1 MELSESTL
9 QVLRNFSGINQNLLI
24 KSGSNI
30 KTISEARNVVATA
43 DVTESFEKDF
53 GIYDLNEFIGV
64 MGLVDTPSLKF
75 EDDFVIVS
83 DSSGRSKVKYFY
95 AAEETL
101 TTPTKDVTMP
111 EADVKFVLD
120 NDTLNKLK
128 KAASTLGHSEV
139 SIKAKDGILSL
150 SVVENQNATSN
161 AFSID
166 IDGEFKQDAV
176 FNFIISIS
184 NLKILPGDY
193 EVEISSKLIT
203 QFKNKE
209 VPLRYWIALEKT
221 STYGVWHVRK
231 FNPTKRSC

>member
-1 MELSESTL
+1 MELCENTL
-9 QVLRNFSGINQNLLI
+9 NVLRNFSGINQNI
-24 KSGSNI
+24 MIRSGNNI
-30 KTISEARNVVATA
+30 KTMSETRNMIATA
-43 DVTESFEKDF
+43 DVSEQFAKDF

-64 MGLVDTPSLKF
+64 MGLVDTPNLKF
-75 EDDFVIVS
+75 EDDFVVVS
-83 DSSGRSKVKYFY
+83 DSSGRSKIKYFY

-101 TTPTKDVTMP
+101 TTATKDVKMP
-111 EADVKFVLD
+111 EADCKFVLD

-128 KAASTLGHSEV
+128 KAASTLGHNEV
-139 SIKAKDGILSL
+139 SIQAKDGVLSL

-193 EVEISSKLIT
+193 DVEISSKLIT

-209 VPLRYWIALEKT
+209 VPLTYWIALEKS
-221 STYGVWHVRK
+221 STYGA
-231 FNPTKRSC
+231 

>member
-1 MELSESTL
+1 MELCENTL
-9 QVLRNFSGINQNLLI
+9 NVLRNFSGINQNI
-24 KSGSNI
+24 MIRSGNNI
-30 KTISEARNVVATA
+30 KTMSETRNMIATA
-43 DVTESFEKDF
+43 DVSEQFTKDF

-64 MGLVDTPSLKF
+64 MGLVDTPNLKF
-75 EDDFVIVS
+75 EDDFVVVS
-83 DSSGRSKVKYFY
+83 DSSGRSKIKYFY

-101 TTPTKDVTMP
+101 TTATKDVKMP
-111 EADVKFVLD
+111 EADCKFVLD

-139 SIKAKDGILSL
+139 SIQAKDGVLSL

-161 AFSID
+161 TFSID

-193 EVEISSKLIT
+193 DVEISSKLIT

-209 VPLRYWIALEKT
+209 IPLTYWIALEKS
-221 STYGVWHVRK
+221 STYGA
-231 FNPTKRSC
+231 

>member
-9 QVLRNFSGINQNLLI
+9 QVLRNFSGINQNILI
-24 KSGSNI
+24 KTGSNI

-75 EDDFVIVS
+75 EDHSVTVS
-83 DSSGRSKVKYFY
+83 VSSGRSKVKYFY

-101 TTPTKDVTMP
+101 TAPTKDVTMP
-111 EADVKFVLD
+111 DADVKFVLD
-120 NDTLNKLK
+120 NDTLNRLK

-139 SIKAKDGILSL
+139 SIQAKDGVLSL
-150 SVVENQNATSN
+150 SVLENQNPTSN

-209 VPLRYWIALEKT
+209 LPLKYWIALEKS
-221 STYGVWHVRK
+221 STYGA
-231 FNPTKRSC
+231 

>member
-1 MELSESTL
+1 MELSENTL
-9 QVLRNFSGINQNLLI
+9 QILRNFSGINQNLLI
-24 KSGSNI
+24 KPGSNI

-64 MGLVDTPSLKF
+64 MGLVDTPTLKF
-75 EDDFVIVS
+75 EDDFVTVF

-101 TTPTKDVTMP
+101 TSPAKDVNMP
-111 EADVKFVLD
+111 DGDVKFTLD

-128 KAASTLGHSEV
+128 KAASTLGHNEV
-139 SIKAKDGILSL
+139 SIKANDGILSL
-150 SVVENQNATSN
+150 SIVENQNATSN

-203 QFKNKE
+203 QFKHKE
-209 VPLRYWIALEKT
+209 LPLKYWIELEKT
-221 STYGVWHVRK
+221 STYGA
-231 FNPTKRSC
+231 

>member
-1 MELSESTL
+1 MELCENTL
-9 QVLRNFSGINQNLLI
+9 NVLRNFSGINQNI
-24 KSGSNI
+24 MIRSGNNI
-30 KTISEARNVVATA
+30 KTMSETRNMIATA
-43 DVTESFEKDF
+43 DVSEQFAKDF

-64 MGLVDTPSLKF
+64 MGLVDTPNLKF
-75 EDDFVIVS
+75 EDDFVVVS
-83 DSSGRSKVKYFY
+83 DSSGRSKIKYFY

-101 TTPTKDVTMP
+101 TTATKDVNMP
-111 EADVKFVLD
+111 EADVKFTLD

-139 SIKAKDGILSL
+139 SIKAKDGVLSL

-193 EVEISSKLIT
+193 DVEISSKLIT

-209 VPLRYWIALEKT
+209 LPLTYWIALEKS
-221 STYGVWHVRK
+221 STYGA
-231 FNPTKRSC
+231 

>member
-1 MELSESTL
+1 MELSENTL
-9 QVLRNFSGINQNLLI
+9 QILRNFSGINQNLLI

-43 DVTESFEKDF
+43 DVTENFEKDF

-75 EDDFVIVS
+75 EDDFVTVS

-101 TTPTKDVTMP
+101 TSPAKDVNMP
-111 EADVKFVLD
+111 DGDVKFTLD

-128 KAASTLGHSEV
+128 KAASTLGHNEV
-139 SIKAKDGILSL
+139 SIKANNGVLSL
-150 SVVENQNATSN
+150 SIVENQNATSN

-193 EVEISSKLIT
+193 DVEISSKLIT
-203 QFKNKE
+203 QFKHKE
-209 VPLRYWIALEKT
+209 MPLKYWIALEKT
-221 STYGVWHVRK
+221 STYGAWHVR
-231 FNPTKRSC
+231 

>member
-1 MELSESTL
+1 MELSENTL
-9 QVLRNFSGINQNLLI
+9 QILRNFSGINQNLLI
-24 KSGSNI
+24 KPGSNI

-101 TTPTKDVTMP
+101 TSPAKDVNMP
-111 EADVKFVLD
+111 DGDVKFTLD

-128 KAASTLGHSEV
+128 KAASTLGHNEV
-139 SIKAKDGILSL
+139 SIKANDGILSL
-150 SVVENQNATSN
+150 SIVENQNATSN

-203 QFKNKE
+203 QFKHKE
-209 VPLRYWIALEKT
+209 IPLKYWIALEKT
-221 STYGVWHVRK
+221 STYGAWHVR
-231 FNPTKRSC
+231 

>member
-1 MELSESTL
+1 MELSENTL
-9 QVLRNFSGINQNLLI
+9 NVLRNFSGINQNMLI
-24 KSGSNI
+24 KTGTNI

-43 DVTESFEKDF
+43 DVTEEFPKDF

-101 TTPTKDVTMP
+101 TAPTKDVTMHD
-111 EADVKFVLD
+111 ADVKFTLD
-120 NDTLNKLK
+120 NSTLNKLK

-139 SIKAKDGILSL
+139 SIKAKDGVLSL

-209 VPLRYWIALEKT
+209 IPLKYWIALEKS
-221 STYGVWHVRK
+221 STYGA
-231 FNPTKRSC
+231 